1 MKKFISASTSRCKN
15 TYPDTMSP
23 RFLPRLVNGPF
34 DDPALYVAFAFEK
47 RAILFDLGDLSR
59 LSPRDILK
67 ISHCFVSH
75 THMDHFCGFDR
86 LLRLCLGRE
95 KRLHLYGPVG
105 FLDNLEGKLR
115 AYNWNLVD
123 HYRYPFELIAS
134 EITTQRIRTR
144 RYACRA
150 KFIPEPGMDRLQPFD
165 GILLQEPSLNVE
177 ARILDHGIPCLGF
190 SLSEPVHINIDK
202 VALDQLALATGP
214 WLKTFKLALYCKND
228 PNTMIAA
235 PTLGPAGG
243 HRCFRLGDLAGDIT
257 RTSPGHKISYITDT
271 AGHSDNRK
279 AIIELIRG
287 AEHLFIESAFRTRD
301 RHLAASKYHLTAG
314 QAGEIAAQAGVKRYT
329 LFHFSPRYSD
339 NAETIWKEAKQAFM
353 SFSHPNLQK

>member
-1 MKKFISASTSRCKN
+1 
-15 TYPDTMSP
+15 MSP
-23 RFLPRLVNGPF
+23 RFLPRLVNEPF

-59 LSPRDILK
+59 LSSRDILK

-95 KRLHLYGPVG
+95 KRLHLYGPDG

-123 HYRYPFELIAS
+123 HYRYPFELTAS
-134 EITTQRIRTR
+134 EITTERIRTR
-144 RYACRA
+144 RYACRT
-150 KFIPEPGMDRLQPFD
+150 KFIPETGMDKLQPFD
-165 GILLQEPSLNVE
+165 GVLLEEPSLQVE

-190 SLSEPVHINIDK
+190 SLTEPVHINIDK
-202 VALDQLALATGP
+202 VALDQLALSTGP
-214 WLKTFKLALYCKND
+214 WLKNFKLALYCQKD
-228 PNTMIAA
+228 PNTIIAA
-235 PTLGPAGG
+235 PTLDPPGG
-243 HRCFRLGDLAGDIT
+243 QRCFRLGDLAGNIT
-257 RTSPGHKISYITDT
+257 RTSPGQKISYITDT
-271 AGHSDNRK
+271 AGHSNNRK

-287 AEHLFIESAFRTRD
+287 AEHLFIESAFRSRD
-301 RHLAASKYHLTAG
+301 HDLATSKYHLTAG

-339 NAETIWKEAKQAFM
+339 DADTIRKEAQQAFM
-353 SFSHPNLQK
+353 SFSHPTV